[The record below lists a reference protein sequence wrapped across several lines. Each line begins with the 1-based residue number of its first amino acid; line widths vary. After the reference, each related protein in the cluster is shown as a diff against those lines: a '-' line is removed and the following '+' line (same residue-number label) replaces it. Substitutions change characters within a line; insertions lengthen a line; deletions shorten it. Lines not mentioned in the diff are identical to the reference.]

1 MLDLSILQPTKKEIN
16 ESIEDLRRYK
26 ERLKS
31 EIIKMSQKLRI
42 SKAKM
47 QSILD
52 ESLEIQNID
61 NAIKRLSNQ
70 IKT

>member
-1 MLDLSILQPTKKEIN
+1 MIYFIILQPTKKEIN
-16 ESIEDLRRYK
+16 ESIQDLKKYK

-42 SKAKM
+42 SKVKM

-52 ESLEIQNID
+52 ESLEIQNVD
-61 NAIKRLSNQ
+61 TAIKRLSNQ
-70 IKT
+70 IKN